1 AMQKP
6 AIKPRTWALSPSP
19 RAGHAWVS
27 GVKSI
32 AASSHCS
39 DSASI
44 TKVSYLADIDQLLPH
59 VERNRGHPAWRVP
72 QVPRLLTRRYSYP
85 QAVEKPDV
93 TGLPQV
99 RSKGCG

>member
-1 AMQKP
+1 MQKP
-6 AIKPRTWALSPSP
+6 AIKPRTCALSPSP
-19 RAGHAWVS
+19 RAGHAWMS

-59 VERNRGHPAWRVP
+59 VERNRGHPPWRVP
-72 QVPRLLTRRYSYP
+72 QVRRSLTLRDGHP
-85 QAVEKPDV
+85 QAVENL
-93 TGLPQV
+93 TRRHSGQV